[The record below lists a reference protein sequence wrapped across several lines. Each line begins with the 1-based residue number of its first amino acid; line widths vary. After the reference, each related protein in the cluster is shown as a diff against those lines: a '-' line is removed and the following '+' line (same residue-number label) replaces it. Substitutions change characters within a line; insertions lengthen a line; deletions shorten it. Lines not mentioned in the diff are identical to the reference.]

1 MMGGWSCG
9 WSGRPIPG
17 LRSFSLR
24 PRWRPIFFLDKLAT
38 GITQS
43 FLVQKL
49 RALKQGPRK
58 DSKKVSMTF
67 NYNLRNVNKAEKA
80 NNQLPPVWRFC
91 ARCSFGEML
100 LWRDA
105 PGGMPLW
112 RDALAR
118 CSGQWQLAPVS
129 KSGGIDFPFLEV

>member
-1 MMGGWSCG
+1 MLCWLVLC
-9 WSGRPIPG
+9 WVVLRPIPG

-80 NNQLPPVWRFC
+80 NNQLPPVWRFVRDALL

-100 LWRDA
+100 LA
-105 PGGMPLW
+105 GCPYGEMLW
-112 RDALAR
+112 RDALANGSLR
-118 CSGQWQLAPVS
+118 Q
-129 KSGGIDFPFLEV
+129 FPKVEV